1 MNHASPESRRFWA
14 VPRAYFSRSGPETT
28 PRPPIARVDAAADV
42 SVGADRA
49 STAAL
54 PPAAAAIPAAG
65 GTSASGRGDRGAE
78 RWPELATRPTAG
90 ADAGS
95 GGLAIDQARQ
105 VLARAFTAL

>member
-1 MNHASPESRRFWA
+1 M
-14 VPRAYFSRSGPETT
+14 YFSRSGPETT
-28 PRPPIARVDAAADV
+28 PRPPIARVDAAADA

-49 STAAL
+49 PNAAL
-54 PPAAAAIPAAG
+54 PPVAAATPAAG
-65 GTSASGRGDRGAE
+65 GTSASGPGDRRVA
-78 RWPELATRPTAG
+78 RWPALATRWTAG